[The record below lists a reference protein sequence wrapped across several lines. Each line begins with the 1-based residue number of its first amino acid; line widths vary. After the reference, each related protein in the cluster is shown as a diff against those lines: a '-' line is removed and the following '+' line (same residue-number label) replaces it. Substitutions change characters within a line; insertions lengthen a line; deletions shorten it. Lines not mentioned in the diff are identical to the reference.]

1 MSALPSQLDLFA
13 SPQLYDRYSLIVPRA
28 SATTPLSEATGVA
41 TDQLSGCLRA
51 NGPQCT
57 LFATG
62 ADDATCDTPSVLPP
76 ALQPKLRAPRGNTLI
91 VTPQG
96 QPVSVSQSGK
106 ADEMAPADR
115 LEAFRYLVE
124 RAVGGPVR
132 WSRLA
137 TPRTEG
143 LDPQR
148 TGGLYVVGEPTR
160 DVVVRLN
167 GGKRAVQGRQEI
179 SLHIGPKLHE
189 EMGRHTTALQGI
201 VARVRQA
208 GHVDLLVV
216 AAIPYAVL
224 APTVAALLAA
234 SGGVRASLKCEITCN
249 GRGVTL
255 RIPSPA
261 GDVDVSHYAGV
272 ETLAAA
278 LRGHPRE
285 PWRSWTHADWM
296 AVVASVLTLRS
307 GRHCSVAPLDS
318 RKLVNRAVLEELG
331 IRAHGHRLDLP
342 AACREAL
349 VYTDVLAAPV
359 SPALRWHPRQPLTAV
374 EIDAESDM
382 TAPAELARRM
392 RSAARLGLKVTEAV
406 VVADEAKRDKFNEWR
421 ELLSSTY
428 RGRLRLWPMHEVFEE
443 YGVLRTARLRDLAR
457 ATAPVQPEAARWAA

>member
-1 MSALPSQLDLFA
+1 MSGQPSQLDLFA
-13 SPQLYDRYSLIVPRA
+13 TPRHYDEYSLTIPRA
-28 SATTPLSEATGVA
+28 NCVEAGEILGCATAHLPWCALVAEGAAETTGEPA
-41 TDQLSGCLRA
+41 L
-51 NGPQCT
+51 P
-57 LFATG
+57 
-62 ADDATCDTPSVLPP
+62 LPP
-76 ALQPKLRAPRGNTLI
+76 ALQPQIQAPRGNALV

-96 QPVSVSQSGK
+96 QPLSVSLSGN
-106 ADEMAPADR
+106 AEAMTPADR
-115 LEAFRYLVE
+115 LAAFRYLAE
-124 RAVGGPVR
+124 RAVGAPVR

-148 TGGLYVVGEPTR
+148 TGGLYVVGEPAR

-167 GGKRAVQGRQEI
+167 GGKQAVQGRQEV

-201 VARVRQA
+201 VARVRQP

-216 AAIPYAVL
+216 AAIPYVVL
-224 APTVAALLAA
+224 APIVAELLAA
-234 SGGVRASLKCEITCN
+234 SGGVRASLKCEITCT
-249 GRGVTL
+249 GRGITL
-255 RIPSPA
+255 RIPYPA

-278 LRGHPRE
+278 LRGHPHE

-296 AVVASVLTLRS
+296 AVVACVLTLRS
-307 GRHCSVAPLDS
+307 GGHCSVAPLDS
-318 RKLVNRAVLEELG
+318 RTLVNRAVLDELG
-331 IRAHGHRLDLP
+331 IRTHGHRLELP

-359 SPALRWHPRQPLTAV
+359 SPALRWHPNQPLTAV

-392 RSAARLGLKVTEAV
+392 RSAARLGLRVTDAV

-428 RGRLRLWPMHEVFEE
+428 RSRLRLWPMHEVFEE
-443 YGVLRTARLRDLAR
+443 YAFLRAERLGDLAR
-457 ATAPVQPEAARWAA
+457 AKEPAQPAAARWAA